1 LRESKVEAHL
11 KKLVKETGGVVRKVR
26 WLGHRGAPDRW
37 VGWPSTERTAWV
49 ELKKPATPHAACT
62 TPVLRPDGGSVGHH
76 RGGRCF
82 RGKDDEMKLDV
93 FKDREG
99 RFRWSLV
106 AANNRIV
113 ADSGQSFATRT
124 GAWRSFQRIAFWLED
139 SQYIQTINRNL
150 RQK

>member
-1 LRESKVEAHL
+1 
-11 KKLVKETGGVVRKVR
+11 
-26 WLGHRGAPDRW
+26 
-37 VGWPSTERTAWV
+37 
-49 ELKKPATPHAACT
+49 
-62 TPVLRPDGGSVGHH
+62 
-76 RGGRCF
+76 
-82 RGKDDEMKLDV
+82 MKLDV